1 MLTIRQRL
9 NASAS
14 AAAPP
19 AAEKLVLPFELRQKS
34 RLRARLAS
42 GMEVGLFLERGVVL
56 RGGDL
61 LLAEDGTVVEVVA
74 ALETV
79 STVRE
84 SDATRL
90 ARAGYHLGN
99 RHVPVEI
106 GSGWLR
112 YGHDHVLDDMVRGL
126 GSSVLVEQ
134 APFEPEAGAYGHSHG
149 HDREHVHIAGD
160 GQRHE
165 HGHSHDPRHSYEPG
179 HSHDPG
185 HSHEPG
191 HSHDPGHSHEPS
203 PAHDA
208 GHAPGRGFGVLLD
221 HTHDD
226 SNH

>member
-1 MLTIRQRL
+1 MLTVKQRL
-9 NASAS
+9 TASAS
-14 AAAPP
+14 AAAASP
-19 AAEKLVLPFELRQKS
+19 AAERLVLPFELRQKS

-42 GMEVGLFLERGVVL
+42 GLEVGLFLERGIVL

-79 STVRE
+79 STVRDT
-84 SDATRL
+84 DATRL

-126 GSSVLVEQ
+126 GLSVVVEQ
-134 APFEPEAGAYGHSHG
+134 APFEPEAGAYGHSHADHSHSHG
-149 HDREHVHIAGD
+149 GD
-160 GQRHE
+160 AHS
-165 HGHSHDPRHSYEPG
+165 HSHD
-179 HSHDPG
+179 
-185 HSHEPG
+185 
-191 HSHDPGHSHEPS
+191 
-203 PAHDA
+203 DA

-221 HTHDD
+221 RKHDD
-226 SNH
+226 PKH